1 MFFITVVGFDHV
13 ICYLEVEDFD
23 LFLWIT
29 FNYPRM
35 VTLNFMMIYVYS
47 LKIIRRQFYFI
58 NKSISCLPE
67 VYVDKNNI
75 SVEINNIILNPREI
89 DQRLKDLNQLDLD
102 LRDSIKMIN
111 KLLSLPL
118 TLAFLMQILQLIV
131 NIYLV
136 LVFFSKKNYSN
147 WRETSSTLTNTG
159 WLLMRLFQ
167 LLCTV
172 DICDSICHE
181 GNSKVKIMHELWAS
195 KRPDGSKEMLK
206 SISLHQLREPIEI
219 KLYDS
224 LNMNHELLYKLS
236 GVVTTYLIIM
246 IQLDEQSKS
255 IKHHHSNV

>member
-1 MFFITVVGFDHV
+1 
-13 ICYLEVEDFD
+13 
-23 LFLWIT
+23 
-29 FNYPRM
+29 
-35 VTLNFMMIYVYS
+35 
-47 LKIIRRQFYFI
+47 
-58 NKSISCLPE
+58 
-67 VYVDKNNI
+67 
-75 SVEINNIILNPREI
+75 
-89 DQRLKDLNQLDLD
+89 
-102 LRDSIKMIN
+102 MIN

-224 LNMNHELLYKLS
+224 LNMNHELLYKGNS
-236 GVVTTYLIIM
+236 KVKIM
-246 IQLDEQSKS
+246 HELWASKRPDGSKEMLKS
-255 IKHHHSNV
+255 ISLHQLREPIEIKLYDSLNMNHELLYKVVYNLLNASF